1 VTKILFNTTG
11 VNSETP
17 QAIGVEFLAGKSMFS
32 ADPRFNASVKGT
44 KMQVFARKEVIIS
57 GGVFNSP
64 LLLKLSGIGPKDEL
78 ESFNISVIVDLPGV
92 GSNLQDN
99 TESGLNTK
107 AALNFTSLGPSCT
120 FAFPPDD
127 PCLTAWETGVGDGG
141 PYAQAAVPDAIM
153 LKSSVAA
160 LNERDIFMWGS
171 TNAARGFWPL
181 SAESQPPA
189 DPPNTWSYS
198 MVKMHVHG
206 KLGTLNLTSNNP
218 QDMPEINFKFYEDA
232 NGQLDL
238 QAMVEGIEF
247 GRKVVNSVPTPIGP
261 FNETSPCPGNVPC
274 DTKDY
279 ILKQTWSHHATSSCA
294 IGADNDPL
302 AVLDSEFRVRGT
314 KGLRVVDGSAFPRS
328 PGAFPVLP
336 TFMLSLKAADV
347 ILGDRGSW

>member
-1 VTKILFNTTG
+1 
-11 VNSETP
+11 
-17 QAIGVEFLAGKSMFS
+17 
-32 ADPRFNASVKGT
+32 
-44 KMQVFARKEVIIS
+44 
-57 GGVFNSP
+57 
-64 LLLKLSGIGPKDEL
+64 
-78 ESFNISVIVDLPGV
+78 
-92 GSNLQDN
+92 
-99 TESGLNTK
+99 
-107 AALNFTSLGPSCT
+107 
-120 FAFPPDD
+120 
-127 PCLTAWETGVGDGG
+127 
-141 PYAQAAVPDAIM
+141 
-153 LKSSVAA
+153 
-160 LNERDIFMWGS
+160 MWGS
-171 TNAARGFWPL
+171 SNAARGLWPL

-218 QDMPEINFKFYEDA
+218 QDMPDINFRFYEDA
-232 NGQLDL
+232 DGQLDL

-247 GRKVVNSVPTPIGP
+247 GRKVVNSVPAPIGP

-294 IGADNDPL
+294 IGADDDPL

-336 TFMLSLKAADV
+336 TFMLSLKAANV
-347 ILGDRGSW
+347 ILGDLGSW